1 MNEHIKEANKKKIEH
16 ILKNLDKRG
25 MEGIYCESAAEAC
38 EKILSMIGDTDV
50 VSWGGSATLDQ
61 MGIKERL
68 TNVIDATKA
77 PPEKAYDERCR
88 TLTADVYLT
97 STNAITMEGELV
109 NIDGTG
115 NRVAAMCFGPKKV
128 IVIAGAN
135 KIAADEASALA
146 RIKTEACPPNCIRLG
161 KTTPC
166 AVTGKCGSCLTQGQ
180 TICSY
185 TVTTRFNSIP
195 GRICVILVNESLGF

>member
-1 MNEHIKEANKKKIEH
+1 MDKHVKEANKKKMEY

-25 MEGIYCESAAEAC
+25 MEGTYCETAAEAC
-38 EKILSMIGDTDV
+38 EKILSMIRDTDV

-77 PPEKAYDERCR
+77 PPEKAYDERCK

-97 STNAITMEGELV
+97 GTNAITMEGELV

-135 KIAADEASALA
+135 KIAADEASALS
-146 RIKTEACPPNCIRLG
+146 RIKTEACPPNCIRLN

-166 AVTGKCGSCLTQGQ
+166 AVTGKCGNCLTQGQ
-180 TICSY
+180 TICAY
-185 TVTTRFNSIP
+185 TVTTRFSSIP
-195 GRICVILVNESLGF
+195 GRMHVVLVNENLGF